1 MKLRQNDHIMY
12 NDGTF
17 MHRGLRG
24 ATERIVEQTLG
35 NVTGII
41 GTGAA
46 TIVIA
51 WQTFKKYRSEQRG
64 ESREIDRLLSALADE
79 RAVNAELRQQR
90 NDAWAARDLAN
101 DRYNQ
106 LFRELSDLRE
116 SNARLEERVGYL
128 TQQIDFLKGRMNE
141 QR

>member
-1 MKLRQNDHIMY
+1 M
-12 NDGTF
+12 
-17 MHRGLRG
+17 
-24 ATERIVEQTLG
+24 EQSLG

-64 ESREIDRLLSALADE
+64 ESREIDRLLAALADE

-90 NDAWAARDLAN
+90 NDAWTARDLAN